1 MDPVA
6 TSSPD
11 TLPGA
16 APAESIPG
24 KNSYTCP
31 MHPEVRQARPGDCPK
46 CGMAL
51 ELATFKA
58 GAEAEADVQL
68 EDMNRR
74 LWIGAAFALPVFL
87 LAMAHMIPGLSR
99 LAWVE
104 SSTAR
109 WIQAALTTPVVWW
122 AGWPFW
128 RRGVRSI
135 ATWHLNMFTLIT
147 IGVGAAYLFST
158 VAMVFP

>member
-58 GAEAEADVQL
+58 GA
-68 EDMNRR
+68 
-74 LWIGAAFALPVFL
+74 
-87 LAMAHMIPGLSR
+87 
-99 LAWVE
+99 
-104 SSTAR
+104 
-109 WIQAALTTPVVWW
+109 
-122 AGWPFW
+122 
-128 RRGVRSI
+128 
-135 ATWHLNMFTLIT
+135 
-147 IGVGAAYLFST
+147 
-158 VAMVFP
+158 